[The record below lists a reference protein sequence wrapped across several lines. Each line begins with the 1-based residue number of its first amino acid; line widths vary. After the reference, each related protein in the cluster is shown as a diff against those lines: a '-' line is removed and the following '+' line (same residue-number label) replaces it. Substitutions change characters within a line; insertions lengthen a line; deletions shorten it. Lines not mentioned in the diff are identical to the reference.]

1 MGDFLLILVLPFTT
15 WVQWTGTGHRLRGRL
30 DRGSNGSKREEQV
43 GNMQAQDHGRGREK
57 PLHRKELV
65 MHKVWRHSLTVGV
78 FTQFGIVDI
87 MH

>member
-1 MGDFLLILVLPFTT
+1 M
-15 WVQWTGTGHRLRGRL
+15 QWTGTGHRLRGRL

-57 PLHRKELV
+57 PLHREELV
-65 MHKVWRHSLTVGV
+65 IHKVWRHSLTVGV